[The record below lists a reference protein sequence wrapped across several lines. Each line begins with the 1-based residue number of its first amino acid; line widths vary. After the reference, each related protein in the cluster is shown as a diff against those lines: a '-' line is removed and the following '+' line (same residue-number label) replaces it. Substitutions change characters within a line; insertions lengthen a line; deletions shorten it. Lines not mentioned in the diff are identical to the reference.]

1 MAGIYIH
8 FPFCKQACHY
18 CNFYFSTKMK
28 NKEDLIF
35 FLKKEIDLRY
45 NELRTDTLES
55 MYFGGGSPSLLS
67 LKEIDSIISKVKEKF
82 IISKNTE
89 MTLELNPDDVSME
102 YIKGLK
108 KTGINRLSLGI
119 QSFLEKDLLLMNRN
133 HTSIQSLKA
142 IQIVS
147 EIFENYSVDLIYG
160 IPKSSLKDFLF
171 NIKKALEFDPKHFSC
186 YALTVEPK
194 TVLDH
199 KVKNKKI
206 KMPIDELI
214 KKQFDKM
221 ISILEDKNYLHY
233 EISNFAKSDFQSV
246 NNCNYWLRKPYLGIG
261 PSAHS
266 FDGHFKRS
274 WNVSNINLYMKS
286 IKEGELCFGEENLT
300 ISESYN
306 EYIMLG
312 LRTFSGVSLR
322 KIEKIFGSKYLKYF
336 MKQIDI
342 YIDSKMLSMDGDV
355 VKITA
360 NGKFISD
367 KIASDLFKL

>member
-45 NELRTDTLES
+45 NELRKDTLES
-55 MYFGGGSPSLLS
+55 VYFGGGSPSLLS

-119 QSFLEKDLLLMNRN
+119 QSFLERDLLLMNRN

-142 IQIVS
+142 IEIVS

-160 IPKSSLKDFLF
+160 IPESSLKDFLF

-221 ISILEDKNYLHY
+221 ISILGDKKYLHY

-312 LRTFSGVSLR
+312 LRTSSGVSLR

-355 VKITA
+355 IKITA

>member
-55 MYFGGGSPSLLS
+55 VYFGGGSPSLLS

-89 MTLELNPDDVSME
+89 MTLEINPDDVSME

-142 IQIVS
+142 IEIVS
-147 EIFENYSVDLIYG
+147 QIFENYSVDLIYG

-221 ISILEDKNYLHY
+221 ISILEDKKYLHY

-312 LRTFSGVSLR
+312 LRTSSGVSLR

-342 YIDSKMLSMDGDV
+342 YIDSKMLSMDGDII
-355 VKITA
+355 KITA

>member
-45 NELRTDTLES
+45 NELRKDTLES
-55 MYFGGGSPSLLS
+55 VYFGGGSPSLLS

-142 IQIVS
+142 IEIVS

-160 IPKSSLKDFLF
+160 IPESSLKDFLF

-221 ISILEDKNYLHY
+221 ISILEDKKYLHY

-286 IKEGELCFGEENLT
+286 IKEEKLCFSEENLT

-312 LRTFSGVSLR
+312 LRTSSGVSLR

-342 YIDSKMLSMDGDV
+342 YIDSKMLSMDGDII
-355 VKITA
+355 KITA

>member
-45 NELRTDTLES
+45 NELRKNTLES
-55 MYFGGGSPSLLS
+55 VYFGGGSPSLLS

-142 IQIVS
+142 IEIVS

-160 IPKSSLKDFLF
+160 IPESSLKDFLF

-221 ISILEDKNYLHY
+221 ISILEDKKYLHY

-286 IKEGELCFGEENLT
+286 IKEEKLCFSEENLT

-312 LRTFSGVSLR
+312 LRTSSGVSLR

-355 VKITA
+355 IKITA

>member
-45 NELRTDTLES
+45 NELRKDTLES
-55 MYFGGGSPSLLS
+55 VYFGGGSPSLLS

-142 IQIVS
+142 IEIVS
-147 EIFENYSVDLIYG
+147 QIFENYSVDLIYG

-221 ISILEDKNYLHY
+221 ISILEDKKYLHY

-312 LRTFSGVSLR
+312 LRTSSGVSLR

-342 YIDSKMLSMDGDV
+342 YIDSKMLSMDGDII
-355 VKITA
+355 KITA

>member
-45 NELRTDTLES
+45 NELRKDTLES
-55 MYFGGGSPSLLS
+55 VYFGGGSPSLLS

-119 QSFLEKDLLLMNRN
+119 QSFLERDLLLMNRN

-142 IQIVS
+142 IEIVS

-160 IPKSSLKDFLF
+160 IPESSLKDFMF

-221 ISILEDKNYLHY
+221 ISILEDKKYLHY

-286 IKEGELCFGEENLT
+286 IKEEKLCFDEENIT

-312 LRTFSGVSLR
+312 LRTSSGVSLR

-342 YIDSKMLSMDGDV
+342 YIDSKMLYMDGDV
-355 VKITA
+355 IKITA

>member
-55 MYFGGGSPSLLS
+55 VYFGGGSPSLLS

-89 MTLELNPDDVSME
+89 MTLEINPDDVSME

-108 KTGINRLSLGI
+108 KIGINRLSLGI

-142 IQIVS
+142 IEIVS
-147 EIFENYSVDLIYG
+147 QIFENYSVDLIYG

-206 KMPIDELI
+206 IMPIDELI

-286 IKEGELCFGEENLT
+286 IKEGELYFDEENLT

-342 YIDSKMLSMDGDV
+342 YIDSKMLSVDGDV
-355 VKITA
+355 IKITA

>member
-45 NELRTDTLES
+45 NELRKDTLES
-55 MYFGGGSPSLLS
+55 VYFGGGSPSLLS

-142 IQIVS
+142 IEIVS

-160 IPKSSLKDFLF
+160 IPESSLKDFMF

-206 KMPIDELI
+206 IMPIDELI

-221 ISILEDKNYLHY
+221 ISILEDKKYLHY

-312 LRTFSGVSLR
+312 LRTSSGVSLR

-342 YIDSKMLSMDGDV
+342 YIDSKMLSMDGDII
-355 VKITA
+355 KITA

>member
-8 FPFCKQACHY
+8 FPFCKKACHY

-45 NELRTDTLES
+45 NELRKDTLES
-55 MYFGGGSPSLLS
+55 VYFGGGSPSILS

-82 IISKNTE
+82 IISKNAE

-133 HTSIQSLKA
+133 HTSNQSLKA
-142 IQIVS
+142 IEIVS

-160 IPKSSLKDFLF
+160 IPKSSLKDFLS

-199 KVKNKKI
+199 KVKNNKI

-274 WNVSNINLYMKS
+274 WNASNINLYMKS
-286 IKEGELCFGEENLT
+286 IKEEKLCFGEENLT

-312 LRTFSGVSLR
+312 LRTSSGVSLR

-342 YIDSKMLSMDGDV
+342 FIDSKMLCIDGDAI
-355 VKITA
+355 KITA

>member
-45 NELRTDTLES
+45 NELRKDTLES
-55 MYFGGGSPSLLS
+55 VYFGGGSPSLLS

-142 IQIVS
+142 IEIVS

-160 IPKSSLKDFLF
+160 IPESSLKDFMF

-221 ISILEDKNYLHY
+221 ISILEDKKYLHY

-312 LRTFSGVSLR
+312 LRTSSGVSLR

-336 MKQIDI
+336 IKQIDI

-355 VKITA
+355 IKITA
-360 NGKFISD
+360 DGKFISD

>member
-55 MYFGGGSPSLLS
+55 VYFGGGSPSLLS

-89 MTLELNPDDVSME
+89 MTLEINPDDVSME

-108 KTGINRLSLGI
+108 KIGINRLSLGI

-142 IQIVS
+142 IEIVS

-160 IPKSSLKDFLF
+160 IPESSLKDFLF

-221 ISILEDKNYLHY
+221 ISILEDKKYLHY

-312 LRTFSGVSLR
+312 LRTSSGVSLR

-342 YIDSKMLSMDGDV
+342 YIDSKMLSMDGDII
-355 VKITA
+355 KITA

>member
-55 MYFGGGSPSLLS
+55 VYFGGGSPSLLS

-108 KTGINRLSLGI
+108 KIGINRLSLGI
-119 QSFLEKDLLLMNRN
+119 QSFLENDLLLMNRN

-142 IQIVS
+142 IEIVS
-147 EIFENYSVDLIYG
+147 QIFENYSVDLIYG

-206 KMPIDELI
+206 IMPIDELI

-286 IKEGELCFGEENLT
+286 IKEGELYFDEENLT

-342 YIDSKMLSMDGDV
+342 YIDSKMLSVDGDV
-355 VKITA
+355 IKITA
-360 NGKFISD
+360 DGKFISD

>member
-45 NELRTDTLES
+45 NELRKDTLES
-55 MYFGGGSPSLLS
+55 VYFGGGSPSLLS

-108 KTGINRLSLGI
+108 KIGINRLSLGI

-142 IQIVS
+142 IEIVS
-147 EIFENYSVDLIYG
+147 QIFENYSVDLIYG

-221 ISILEDKNYLHY
+221 ISILEDKKYLHY

-312 LRTFSGVSLR
+312 LRTSSGVSLR

-342 YIDSKMLSMDGDV
+342 YIDSKMLSMDGDII
-355 VKITA
+355 KITA

>member
-45 NELRTDTLES
+45 NELRKDTLES
-55 MYFGGGSPSLLS
+55 VYFGGGSPSLLS

-89 MTLELNPDDVSME
+89 MTLEINPDDVSME

-142 IQIVS
+142 IEIVS
-147 EIFENYSVDLIYG
+147 QIFENYSVDLIYG

-206 KMPIDELI
+206 IMPIDELI

-312 LRTFSGVSLR
+312 LRTSSGVSLR

-342 YIDSKMLSMDGDV
+342 YIDSKMLSMDGDII
-355 VKITA
+355 KITA

>member
-45 NELRTDTLES
+45 NELRKDTLES
-55 MYFGGGSPSLLS
+55 VYFGGGSPSLLS

-119 QSFLEKDLLLMNRN
+119 QSFLERDLLLMNRN

-142 IQIVS
+142 IEIVS

-160 IPKSSLKDFLF
+160 IPESSLKDFLF

-221 ISILEDKNYLHY
+221 ISILGDKKYLHY

-286 IKEGELCFGEENLT
+286 IKEEKLCFSEENLT

-312 LRTFSGVSLR
+312 LRTSSGVSLR

-355 VKITA
+355 IKITA

>member
-28 NKEDLIF
+28 NKEDLMF

-45 NELRTDTLES
+45 NELRKDTLES
-55 MYFGGGSPSLLS
+55 VYFGGGSPSLLS

-142 IQIVS
+142 IEIVS

-160 IPKSSLKDFLF
+160 IPESSLKDFMF

-221 ISILEDKNYLHY
+221 ISILEDKKYLHY

-312 LRTFSGVSLR
+312 LRTSSGVSLR

-342 YIDSKMLSMDGDV
+342 YIDSKMLSMDGDII
-355 VKITA
+355 KITA

>member
-45 NELRTDTLES
+45 NELRKDTLES
-55 MYFGGGSPSLLS
+55 VYFGGGSPSLLS

-142 IQIVS
+142 IEIVS
-147 EIFENYSVDLIYG
+147 QIFENYSVDLIYG

-206 KMPIDELI
+206 IMPIDELI

-221 ISILEDKNYLHY
+221 ISILEDKKYLHY

-312 LRTFSGVSLR
+312 LRTSSGVSLR

-342 YIDSKMLSMDGDV
+342 YIDSKMLSMDGDII
-355 VKITA
+355 KITA

>member
-45 NELRTDTLES
+45 NELRKDTLES
-55 MYFGGGSPSLLS
+55 VYFGGGSPSLLS

-89 MTLELNPDDVSME
+89 MTLEINPDDVSME

-142 IQIVS
+142 IEIVS
-147 EIFENYSVDLIYG
+147 QIFENYSVDLIYG

-312 LRTFSGVSLR
+312 LRTSSGVSLR

-342 YIDSKMLSMDGDV
+342 YIDSKMLSMDGDII
-355 VKITA
+355 KITA

>member
-108 KTGINRLSLGI
+108 KIGINRLSLGI

-142 IQIVS
+142 IEIVS
-147 EIFENYSVDLIYG
+147 QIFENYSVDLIYG

-171 NIKKALEFDPKHFSC
+171 NIKKALEFNPKHFSC

-206 KMPIDELI
+206 ITPIDELI

-286 IKEGELCFGEENLT
+286 IKEEKLCFGEENLT

-312 LRTFSGVSLR
+312 LRTSSGVSLR

-342 YIDSKMLSMDGDV
+342 YLDSKMIFMDGDV
-355 VKITA
+355 IKITA

>member
-1 MAGIYIH
+1 
-8 FPFCKQACHY
+8 
-18 CNFYFSTKMK
+18 MK

-55 MYFGGGSPSLLS
+55 VYFGGGSPSLLS

-89 MTLELNPDDVSME
+89 MTLEINPDDVSME

-108 KTGINRLSLGI
+108 KIGINRLSLGI

-142 IQIVS
+142 IEIVS

-160 IPKSSLKDFLF
+160 IPESSLKDFLF

-221 ISILEDKNYLHY
+221 ISILEDKKYLHY

-312 LRTFSGVSLR
+312 LRTSSGVSLR

-342 YIDSKMLSMDGDV
+342 YIDSKMLSMDGDII
-355 VKITA
+355 KITA

>member
-55 MYFGGGSPSLLS
+55 LYFGGGSPSLLS

-82 IISKNTE
+82 IISKNAE

-108 KTGINRLSLGI
+108 KIGINRLSLGI

-142 IQIVS
+142 IEIVS
-147 EIFENYSVDLIYG
+147 QIFENYSVDLIYG
-160 IPKSSLKDFLF
+160 IPESSLKDFLF
-171 NIKKALEFDPKHFSC
+171 NLKKALEFDPKHFSC
-186 YALTVEPK
+186 YALTIEPK

-286 IKEGELCFGEENLT
+286 IKEEKLCFDEENIT

-312 LRTFSGVSLR
+312 LRTSSGVSLR

-355 VKITA
+355 IKITA

>member
-45 NELRTDTLES
+45 NELRKDTLES
-55 MYFGGGSPSLLS
+55 VYFGGGSPSLLS

-142 IQIVS
+142 IEIVS

-160 IPKSSLKDFLF
+160 IPESSLKDFMF

-221 ISILEDKNYLHY
+221 ISILEDKKYLHY

-312 LRTFSGVSLR
+312 LRTSSGVSLR

-342 YIDSKMLSMDGDV
+342 YIDSKMLSMDGDII
-355 VKITA
+355 KITA